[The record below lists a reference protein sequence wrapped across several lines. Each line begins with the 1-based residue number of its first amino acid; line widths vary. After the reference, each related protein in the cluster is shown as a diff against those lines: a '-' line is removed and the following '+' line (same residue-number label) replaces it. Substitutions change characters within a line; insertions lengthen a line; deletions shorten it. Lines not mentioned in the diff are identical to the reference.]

1 LEQPTAAMFP
11 LCSLI
16 KSNGNRCGS
25 PALKGTNF
33 CFQHIGGNI
42 SGLTR
47 ARATSGANA
56 KLKFVYPGDRE
67 AIQHNLFQ
75 IAQALSDGS
84 IDIAMANAYNRL
96 FRTCEVNLRRWETA
110 KQTPSDSEK
119 RMLPLPDEAP
129 ESTEQQSFTGQD
141 FPHAPGAPSL
151 PPATAA
157 ERACPELA
165 EGACPEL
172 AEGACPELAEG
183 ACPELAE
190 GVGEN
195 DPKSGGLAPDA
206 PSSPP
211 AMAAEGACPQPVEEM
226 ESATFCHHNPS
237 EPELSPAERMRRE
250 YFGTL
255 QPPC

>member
-1 LEQPTAAMFP
+1 MEQLEQPTAAMFP

-42 SGLTR
+42 GGLTR

-110 KQTPSDSEK
+110 KQTPGDSEK
-119 RMLPLPDEAP
+119 RMLPLPDEALEP
-129 ESTEQQSFTGQD
+129 TEQQSFTGQD

-172 AEGACPELAEG
+172 AEG
-183 ACPELAE
+183 
-190 GVGEN
+190 VGEN
-195 DPKSGGLAPDA
+195 ESKSGGLAPDA

-211 AMAAEGACPQPVEEM
+211 PTTAKRACSQPVEEM
-226 ESATFCHHNPS
+226 ESATFCYHGPS